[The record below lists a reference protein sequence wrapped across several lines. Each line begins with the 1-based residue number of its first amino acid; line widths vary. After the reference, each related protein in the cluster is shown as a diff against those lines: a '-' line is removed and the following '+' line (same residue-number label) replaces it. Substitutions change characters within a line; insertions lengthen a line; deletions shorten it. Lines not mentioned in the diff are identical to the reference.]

1 MNFSIKNRL
10 RCYYF
15 SIKAEKRKTNSKY
28 KTGVYAAFKVSDE
41 SARKIE
47 KWAKENRIPNI
58 ISPKNMHVTTVY
70 SKRNIK
76 YRPLKP
82 SSPIKVNKDTIDVE
96 MFKTDDNK
104 NALAIRFYNK
114 KVQTRWKKAINMGA
128 TWGYKEYIPH
138 ITVSNDVRGKKET
151 IKPRISMPDFD
162 IYLTEEFKI
171 PLK

>member
-1 MNFSIKNRL
+1 MDFSLKTKL
-10 RCYYF
+10 KDYLF
-15 SIKAEKRKTNSKY
+15 VESKTRKTNSKY

-47 KWAKENRIPNI
+47 RWAKDNRIPNVLHR
-58 ISPKNMHVTTVY
+58 KNMHVTTVY

-82 SSPIKVNKDTIDVE
+82 SSPIKVSKDTMDIE

-114 KVQTRWKKAINMGA
+114 RVQTRWKKAMNIGA

-138 ITVSNDVRGKKET
+138 VTISNDVRGKKED
-151 IKPRISMPDFD
+151 IKPKITPPDFD